1 MRKIFNWF
9 KKRPINK
16 GVIIVSIVAAIAR
29 FFAGNVSLAAS
40 HLLIA
45 LSWVVV
51 ESKEGAIETQWKTI
65 RILIGDN
72 ADLKGMLAVKQAVHD
87 YLFFKFC
94 LERTK
99 VDFCKRKISCSK
111 FIEKLQEFE
120 LMVDRAKEACDKSI
134 DEYEKPQG

>member
-9 KKRPINK
+9 KERPINK
-16 GVIIVSIVAAIAR
+16 GVIIVSIVAAIAQ
-29 FFAGNVSLAAS
+29 FFAGNVPLAAS

-45 LSWVVV
+45 LSWIVI
-51 ESKEGAIETQWKTI
+51 EGKEGAIETQWKTI

-72 ADLKGMLAVKQAVHD
+72 ADLKSLLAVKQAVHD
-87 YLFFKFC
+87 YWFFKFC

-99 VDFCKRKISCSK
+99 VNFCKRKISCSK

>member
-1 MRKIFNWF
+1 MKNILNWF

-16 GVIIVSIVAAIAR
+16 GVIIVSIVAAVVKLLV
-29 FFAGNVSLAAS
+29 GNVPLAAS

-45 LSWVVV
+45 LSWVVI
-51 ESKEGAIETQWKTI
+51 ESKEGAIEVQW
-65 RILIGDN
+65 RIIKLLIGDN
-72 ADLKGMLAVKQAVHD
+72 EDLKRLLAVKQAVHD
-87 YLFFKFC
+87 YWFFKFC

-120 LMVDRAKEACDKSI
+120 LMVDKAKEACDKSI
-134 DEYEKPQG
+134 DDYEKSQG